1 MLGPPRAAV
10 FRKAPD
16 AGSQATPIEAEAVVS
31 DVESRKQFVEDLT
44 DQGDDFSRWYTEV
57 VRKAQLADY
66 APVRGCMVIRP
77 YGYALWEH
85 MQRLLDARIKATG
98 HQNAY
103 FPLLIPESLLQLE
116 AEHVEGFAP
125 ECAWVTHGG
134 REELEERLAIRPTSE
149 AIIGRMY
156 SRWIESY
163 RDLPVLINQWANVMR
178 WEKVTRLF
186 LRTSEFLWQEGHTA
200 HASADEAR
208 EEVLRILE
216 MYRDFVESELA
227 VPVHAGPKT
236 DTEKFAGAERTY
248 TIEALMRDGKA
259 LQAGTSHDLGQHF
272 AKVFDITYQDEQ
284 GARQFVHQTSW
295 GVSTRL
301 IGAVIMT
308 HGDDQ
313 GLKLPPRIAPIQAV
327 VVPIWRK
334 DPEKAQVLAFVE
346 RVREAL
352 GDVRVHVDAR
362 DQYTP
367 GWKYNE
373 YELRGVPLRLEVGPR
388 DVAQGSVL
396 SVRRDTRAKE
406 PIALESL
413 AVRVPQ
419 LLDAIQTG
427 MLEAARKFR
436 DEQTVRVNT
445 VEELERHFAEHRG
458 FVAIPWTDDAALEA
472 RIKDGT
478 GATLRCLPLEPSA
491 IPGSRPGE
499 RLALFARSY

>member
-1 MLGPPRAAV
+1 
-10 FRKAPD
+10 
-16 AGSQATPIEAEAVVS
+16 VS
-31 DVESRKQFVEDLT
+31 DTEAKKQFVEDLT
-44 DQGDDFSRWYTEV
+44 DQSDDFSRWYNEV

-77 YGYALWEH
+77 YGFAMWEH

-116 AEHVEGFAP
+116 ADHVQGFAP

-134 REELEERLAIRPTSE
+134 SEELEERLAIRPTSE

-186 LRTSEFLWQEGHTA
+186 LRTTEFLWQEGHTA
-200 HASADEAR
+200 HATHEESL
-208 EEVLRILE
+208 EEVLRMLE
-216 MYRDFVESELA
+216 VYRDFVETELA
-227 VPVHAGPKT
+227 IPVYAGPKSES
-236 DTEKFAGAERTY
+236 EKFAGAEMTY
-248 TIEALMRDGKA
+248 AIEALMRDGKA

-272 AKVFDITYQDEQ
+272 AKVFDITFQDEQ
-284 GARQFVHQTSW
+284 GKRQFVWQTSW
-295 GVSTRL
+295 GLTTRM

-313 GLKLPPRIAPIQAV
+313 GLKLPPHVAPIQAV

-334 DPEKAQVLAFVE
+334 DAERAGVVEFVAK
-346 RVREAL
+346 VRAAL
-352 GDVRVHVDAR
+352 EGTVRVWVDDR

-373 YELRGVPLRLEVGPR
+373 HELRGVPLRIEVGPR
-388 DVAQGSVL
+388 DVAQGTVM

-406 PIALESL
+406 PIALDRL
-413 AVRVPQ
+413 AERVPA
-419 LLDAIQTG
+419 LLEEIQG
-427 MLEAARKFR
+427 ALFEAARAFR
-436 DEQTVRVNT
+436 DQNT
-445 VEELERHFAEHRG
+445 VSASTLEEIEAHFAERRG
-458 FVAIPWTDDAALEA
+458 FVAVPWTGDAEFEA
-472 RIKDGT
+472 AIKERT
-478 GATLRCLPLEPSA
+478 GATLRCIPLDQGRFA
-491 IPGSRPGE
+491 AAAGGQRI
-499 RLALFARSY
+499 ALFAKAY